1 MAVNF
6 DKIVKYT
13 INSVCESNLHIGSS
27 VGGKEEV
34 LVHPVTG
41 VPFIQASSI
50 AGVFRR
56 NYEKLYND
64 SDKLFGARSMNAN
77 SNASE
82 FESRVKFTDG
92 IFDNNSLKLE
102 IRPHV
107 RIDKVSGTVMQERGS
122 GQKLEMEY
130 VGQGSKFTMEVY
142 LYIESKDK
150 TAYEKSIESIL
161 SLMCKG
167 EITFGAKK
175 SSGSGK
181 VIPDT
186 IYKKVFDMTNEA
198 DRKEWNRDDEKD
210 SSKELNNG
218 EVIYSNTENK
228 IDSVNESNVAYTIKI
243 SGKTEG
249 AIMVKGIAVSEFGKG
264 APDCENIKNAKKEN
278 IIPGTSIRGV
288 VINSIVKNHPS
299 EFEKMKKILFSDK
312 VKFLNAYL
320 FENNKEL
327 IPSPKGFYEDKK
339 TAKEYKEVENVVVK
353 GDLTPGNKRAGLG
366 RYCYFEG
373 ENIFCYDVE
382 TGSDMKI
389 KIKDDSNIFRSEYIA
404 VGHKFVGYISIDDE
418 SVKDTIEEVFKND
431 ITIGNAKSQAMGRC
445 IVEENN
451 FVDDSNIPY
460 SNYAVDK
467 SVEKE
472 CYMMILS
479 NTAMR
484 NDLGEYVGIDLEKL
498 KNLMNVSNLKIER
511 CSTSVVNVK
520 GYNRVWGTKIPS
532 VNMYEIGSVFKLTFD
547 GEFSIENV
555 FFLPTTH

>member
-56 NYEKLYND
+56 NYENLYND
-64 SDKLFGARSMNAN
+64 SDRLFGARSMNAN
-77 SNASE
+77 STASE

-278 IIPGTSIRGV
+278 IIPGTSIRGAIRAQMEKISGYIGKKMIIKSAFGNNEGTRKIGNLV
-288 VINSIVKNHPS
+288 FSDVKIDNEEYKKNEIIRHRIHIDKFTGGVIASELFAEKNTCGKLSIEIKIMNGITDKAETDATLGLLLLALRDLTVKNMS
-299 EFEKMKKILFSDK
+299 FGGGYS
-312 VKFLNAYL
+312 VG
-320 FENNKEL
+320 
-327 IPSPKGFYEDKK
+327 KGFIDVDEITISDSEKCETFYSNGKSESSDCDF
-339 TAKEYKEVENVVVK
+339 VK
-353 GDLTPGNKRAGLG
+353 GALAALR
-366 RYCYFEG
+366 
-373 ENIFCYDVE
+373 
-382 TGSDMKI
+382 
-389 KIKDDSNIFRSEYIA
+389 
-404 VGHKFVGYISIDDE
+404 
-418 SVKDTIEEVFKND
+418 EV
-431 ITIGNAKSQAMGRC
+431 S
-445 IVEENN
+445 
-451 FVDDSNIPY
+451 
-460 SNYAVDK
+460 
-467 SVEKE
+467 
-472 CYMMILS
+472 
-479 NTAMR
+479 
-484 NDLGEYVGIDLEKL
+484 
-498 KNLMNVSNLKIER
+498 
-511 CSTSVVNVK
+511 
-520 GYNRVWGTKIPS
+520 
-532 VNMYEIGSVFKLTFD
+532 
-547 GEFSIENV
+547 
-555 FFLPTTH
+555 

>member
-1 MAVNF
+1 MSYLRYVIKN
-6 DKIVKYT
+6 V
-13 INSVCESNLHIGSS
+13 EPLR
-27 VGGKEEV
+27 
-34 LVHPVTG
+34 
-41 VPFIQASSI
+41 I
-50 AGVFRR
+50 AD
-56 NYEKLYND
+56 D
-64 SDKLFGARSMNAN
+64 S
-77 SNASE
+77 
-82 FESRVKFTDG
+82 T
-92 IFDNNSLKLE
+92 
-102 IRPHV
+102 
-107 RIDKVSGTVMQERGS
+107 
-122 GQKLEMEY
+122 
-130 VGQGSKFTMEVY
+130 
-142 LYIESKDK
+142 SKD
-150 TAYEKSIESIL
+150 
-161 SLMCKG
+161 G
-167 EITFGAKK
+167 Q
-175 SSGSGK
+175 
-181 VIPDT
+181 
-186 IYKKVFDMTNEA
+186 
-198 DRKEWNRDDEKD
+198 
-210 SSKELNNG
+210 
-218 EVIYSNTENK
+218 
-228 IDSVNESNVAYTIKI
+228 SVTLRY
-243 SGKTEG
+243 
-249 AIMVKGIAVSEFGKG
+249 
-264 APDCENIKNAKKEN
+264 
-278 IIPGTSIRGV
+278 IPGTSIRGV

-451 FVDDSNIPY
+451 FIDDSNIPY

-547 GEFSIENV
+547 GEFSIENAKSIMNAGLGIRKNEGFGRV
-555 FFLPTTH
+555 LFLKDYENLKYKREGSKKTEKSFDDKKYSDDSATIKIAAKNYYRLLLKKAMEESIANKEWPLKIPSSQIGNVRAQLVANRYNPTEGVKILKDYFHHVDEKDENKKIHDGKSGRKEFSEEIFKILNKPISETLEFKCKSKVMSIQVNELMTDEEELKLKFDYIIELMKYQNRGGNK